1 MDARVEV
8 CHLVVVVQE
17 ASTHRLGGRVLLQA
31 NKVGVGE
38 VVDPHL
44 QELLNSLGI
53 PSLSK

>member
-8 CHLVVVVQE
+8 CRLVVVVQE